1 MYISLVSYLPWDIA
15 VFAFARTWNSFSVL
29 KSDESPGNDVRR
41 AAPAFHPK
49 NAQVAEW

>member
-1 MYISLVSYLPWDIA
+1 MYISLVSYLPWDIV
-15 VFAFARTWNSFSVL
+15 VFAFARRSNGFGVL
-29 KSDESPGNDVRR
+29 KSDESPGNDFTR